1 MSKTLP
7 SQFTSFIITTHRITN
22 TGAMLTLSS
31 EMIHH
36 HHDLRHSR
44 QKVPSIL
51 PTLTSPQS
59 PSSASVSSHS
69 SSLQVLAV
77 FLVNDDIGGS
87 WPMIININNSDSVIA
102 SHFQTHYQTVFNG
115 LAGSG
120 AGVPS
125 GELRT
130 FQMQQKQFPRRCNE
144 AVIHFE
150 SQCSTPLLGIYQTN
164 TSCSSHQQVFVK

>member
-1 MSKTLP
+1 MGAIL
-7 SQFTSFIITTHRITN
+7 TS
-22 TGAMLTLSS
+22 SS
-31 EMIHH
+31 VMINH

-51 PTLTSPQS
+51 PTLTSPPS
-59 PSSASVSSHS
+59 LSSASASSHS
-69 SSLQVLAV
+69 SLLQVLAV
-77 FLVNDDIGGS
+77 FLVNDDDGGS

-102 SHFQTHYQTVFNG
+102 SHFQTHSQTVFNG

-150 SQCSTPLLGIYQTN
+150 SQCSTPRLGTYQTN